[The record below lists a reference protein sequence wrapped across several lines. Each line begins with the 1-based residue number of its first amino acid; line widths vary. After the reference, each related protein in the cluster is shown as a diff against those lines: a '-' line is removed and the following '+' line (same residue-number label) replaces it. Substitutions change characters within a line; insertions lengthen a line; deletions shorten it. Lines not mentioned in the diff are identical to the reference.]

1 MNTTIYHY
9 PQKMGCIILQG
20 MEELMGRNGVDTV
33 LHFASLENLDKAD
46 LKPRMES
53 VFSFEVV
60 SLLQRTLEQIYGPR
74 GGRGLALRIGR
85 ACFKYGLREYGSMLG
100 LTEMAF
106 RLLPLPTKLH
116 LGAKS
121 FAELFN
127 KHTDQRV
134 RVEEKEEQIIWNI
147 ERCPLC
153 WERKSEE
160 PVCHLAVGLLQES
173 LYWLSG
179 GKVFNVEEMACIAR
193 GDPACVIVI
202 DKTPIS

>member
-1 MNTTIYHY
+1 
-9 PQKMGCIILQG
+9 
-20 MEELMGRNGVDTV
+20 MGRSGMDSVI
-33 LHFASLENLDKAD
+33 HFASLDSLNRSE
-46 LKPRMES
+46 PTRQEES

-60 SLLQRTLEQIYGPR
+60 SLLQRTLEQLYGPR
-74 GGRGLALRIGR
+74 GGRGVALRIGR
-85 ACFKYGLREYGSMLG
+85 ACFKYGLREYGSILG

-106 RLLPLPTKLH
+106 RLLPLSTKLH
-116 LGAKS
+116 IGAQS

-134 RVEEKEEQIIWNI
+134 RVEENDRQIIWNI
-147 ERCPLC
+147 EHCPLC

-160 PVCHLAVGLLQES
+160 PVCHMAVGVLQES

-179 GKVFNVEEMACIAR
+179 GKIFNVEETNCIAR

-202 DKTPIS
+202 DRIPIS